1 MLNKILIYLILF
13 SFFVLPQED
22 TTETQSSFYY
32 STISDFWVQMDD
44 LFNDPNFS
52 SAHWGVLIQS
62 LETGEYFYK
71 RNEDKLFVPAS
82 NLKLFTSAAALV
94 DLTPDYQY
102 KTGLYLKG
110 TMEGPAINGD
120 LIIRG
125 SGDPTIS
132 GRFYN
137 DDMLFLFNAW
147 ADSLLELG
155 IDEIRGNIIGDDNAF
170 DDIGL
175 GYGWAWDYESYW
187 YAAPSGALSLNDN
200 CIDIIVSPTE
210 VGKKANI
217 KILPDTKYAIIINKV
232 LTVDDDSAQSINVY
246 RERGTN
252 VITVEGFIK
261 ENTKEFKTYA
271 TINNPTQF
279 FVVVF
284 KEVLEKKGIKVKGYP
299 IDIDEL
305 NILLDY
311 DSMILLAEHTSVD
324 LREIV
329 KVINKNSQNFF
340 AEQLLKTIGYENYGL
355 GSADNGVRALK
366 NILSEM
372 GINPDN
378 IKIVDGSGLSR
389 LNFVSPKHIISL
401 LNYMHKNPYFIPFL
415 NSLPIAGVD
424 GTIGKRMTNN
434 RATNNV
440 RAKTGFVGA
449 VRSLSGYVR
458 TGDNELVAFSI
469 IANNFTVPVKL
480 AENIQD
486 LVCLRLA
493 NFKRK

>member
-1 MLNKILIYLILF
+1 MQIKLLIIFLLLSLNNY
-13 SFFVLPQED
+13 SQED
-22 TTETQSSFYY
+22 STETSKSYYY
-32 STISDFWVQMDD
+32 STIADFWTQMDD

-82 NLKLFTSAAALV
+82 NLKLITSAASLV
-94 DLTPDYQY
+94 ELTPDFNY

-110 TMEGPAINGD
+110 FMEGPSIVGD
-120 LIIRG
+120 LIIKG

-137 DDMLFLFNAW
+137 EDMLYLFNSW
-147 ADSLLELG
+147 ADTLLELG
-155 IDEIRGNIIGDDNAF
+155 IDEIKGNIIGDDNAF

-175 GYGWAWDYESYW
+175 GYGWSWDYESYW
-187 YAAPSGALSLNDN
+187 YAAPSGALTLNDN

-210 VGKKANI
+210 FGKKANI
-217 KILPDTKYAIIINKV
+217 KILPDTKYSIIINKV
-232 LTVDDDSAQSINVY
+232 FTVDNDSSTSINVF

-252 VITVEGFIK
+252 VITIEGTIK
-261 ENTKEFKTYA
+261 ENSKEVKTYV
-271 TINNPTQF
+271 TVNNPTQF
-279 FVVVF
+279 FIVVF
-284 KEVLEKKGIKVKGYP
+284 KEILEKKGIKVKGYP
-299 IDIDEL
+299 IDIDDINL
-305 NILLDY
+305 VLDY
-311 DSMILLAEHTSVD
+311 DSYILLTEHTSVD
-324 LREIV
+324 LREII
-329 KVINKNSQNFF
+329 KVINKNSQNLF
-340 AEQLLKTIGYENYGL
+340 AENLLKTIGYNKL
-355 GSADNGVRALK
+355 GVGTARNGISVLREV
-366 NILSEM
+366 LSEM

-378 IKIVDGSGLSR
+378 INIVDGSGLSR

-401 LNYMHKNPYFIPFL
+401 LNYMYKSPYFIPFF

-424 GTIGKRMTNN
+424 GTLGKRMTNN

-449 VRSLSGYVR
+449 VRSLSGYVT